1 MAARAPSPAILG
13 AVLLHVG
20 VAGLFLLP
28 RAEREE
34 ITPIINSVPVSIV
47 SSQVIEAAA
56 ADKPA
61 EELVTEDAATAPP
74 ETTAPEPAPPE
85 PTPPVPAPPAPRPA
99 PTPRPTPPRPTP
111 PRPAPPTPTPPRP
124 TPPRPT
130 PPRPTPPRPAPTQP
144 TAPLDLDALAGP
156 RRPAPAPGPRA
167 PTGQQG
173 TGRAAQ
179 AAGPQIAGAILQQA
193 SRNWTILC
201 DIPGG
206 ADMRVTMDVTLGQD
220 GSITRGP
227 TLVNP
232 SNDPA
237 WRAQADGALRA
248 MRQTAPFDV
257 PQGFP
262 GGSFRPTFTTA
273 RECRNR

>member
-13 AVLLHVG
+13 AILLHVG

-56 ADKPA
+56 ADNPA

-74 ETTAPEPAPPE
+74 EEAIPEPAPPG

-156 RRPAPAPGPRA
+156 RRPAPTPGPRA

-173 TGRAAQ
+173 QGRASQ
-179 AAGPQIAGAILQQA
+179 ATGPQIAAIFRQVDPAWPA
-193 SRNWTILC
+193 SVCERRDL
-201 DIPGG
+201 
-206 ADMRVTMDVTLGQD
+206 RVVLDVTLSVD
-220 GSITRGP
+220 GRVVAGP
-227 TLVNP
+227 TLVSP
-232 SNDPA
+232 QSDPIYRVA
-237 WRAQADGALRA
+237 ADGVLRA
-248 MRQTAPFDV
+248 FRERGVFDV
-257 PQGFP
+257 PSNFP
-262 GGSFRPTFTTA
+262 GGRFRPSYITQTV
-273 RECRNR
+273 CQNR